1 MLTFLEFLAESSW
14 KRALYHGTQQE
25 FDPTKIRPGTH
36 FGDLGTAVERARDTS
51 YGQKNN
57 NNKIMAYDYKPTGKS
72 IEVKDNWKE
81 NQPERSIAKQLQ
93 RKGVLRP
100 KIANFIA
107 QRTKYP
113 QKAMERFLKQKG
125 ISHVTYKNHI
135 EGDGSAS
142 TIVYDTKSLS
152 HKKTF
157 DKPNILDPKKEISH
171 RKGTN
176 ASNRIDVRKK
186 VFGTSGRNLDK

>member
-36 FGDLGTAVERARDTS
+36 FGDLGTAIQRARDRS
-51 YGQKNN
+51 YNLRS
-57 NNKIMAYDYKPTGKS
+57 NKVMAYDFKPSGKS
-72 IEVKDNWKE
+72 VEVKDDWYE
-81 NQPERSIAKQLQ
+81 NQPEPSIAKQLQ
-93 RKGVLRP
+93 KKGVLHP
-100 KIANFIA
+100 KVANFIA

-113 QKAMERFLKQKG
+113 QKAMGRFLKQKG
-125 ISHVTYKNHI
+125 ISHVTYKNDI
-135 EGDGSAS
+135 EGGGSPS

-157 DKPNILDPKKEISH
+157 NKPNILHPKKEISH
-171 RKGTN
+171 FKDDD
-176 ASNRIDVRKK
+176 AWNRFDVRNN
-186 VFGTSGRNLDK
+186 VFGTSGRKTDK